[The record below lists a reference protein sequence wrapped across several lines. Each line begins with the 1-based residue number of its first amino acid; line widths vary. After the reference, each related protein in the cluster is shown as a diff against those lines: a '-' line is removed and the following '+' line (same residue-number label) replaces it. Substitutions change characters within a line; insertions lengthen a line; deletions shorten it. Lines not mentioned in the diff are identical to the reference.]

1 MPCNC
6 TGSHIFG
13 RLQKLSSLQKLQTI
27 SKSGLS
33 AYNGHVQNTAE
44 NANTFD
50 SSTALYSTCSSPID
64 AWSAQKLHPSGRGLQ
79 SMMTAA
85 ALQHAAL
92 THLFPVH
99 LSAKRPHSTAAT
111 KASPAYLKTQQLFQD
126 DRQFALEQAHSSSP
140 RITAAQESCS
150 SPAVSTQAAP
160 STQQRSS
167 IFTTHSD
174 SSANSMADSV
184 SSYHGY
190 AGVNYQMGIK
200 DIDAV
205 PNLWGYSLSDYKAVF
220 GENYVHGCV
229 PWEDQHISK
238 QDQKR
243 FQKLHSRRVELL
255 QELHDIEQGIRKL
268 MD

>member
-1 MPCNC
+1 MPICSFWC
-6 TGSHIFG
+6 
-13 RLQKLSSLQKLQTI
+13 
-27 SKSGLS
+27 
-33 AYNGHVQNTAE
+33 
-44 NANTFD
+44 

-79 SMMTAA
+79 STMTAA

-92 THLFPVH
+92 IHLFPVH

-190 AGVNYQMGIK
+190 AGVNYQMGK
-200 DIDAV
+200 SATK
-205 PNLWGYSLSDYKAVF
+205 GYALCCIA
-220 GENYVHGCV
+220 
-229 PWEDQHISK
+229 
-238 QDQKR
+238 
-243 FQKLHSRRVELL
+243 
-255 QELHDIEQGIRKL
+255 
-268 MD
+268 

>member
-1 MPCNC
+1 
-6 TGSHIFG
+6 
-13 RLQKLSSLQKLQTI
+13 
-27 SKSGLS
+27 
-33 AYNGHVQNTAE
+33 
-44 NANTFD
+44 
-50 SSTALYSTCSSPID
+50 
-64 AWSAQKLHPSGRGLQ
+64 
-79 SMMTAA
+79 MTAA
-85 ALQHAAL
+85 ALQHGAL
-92 THLFPVH
+92 SHLYPVH

-111 KASPAYLKTQQLFQD
+111 KASPAYMKTQQLFQD

-140 RITAAQESCS
+140 RITASQDSCN
-150 SPAVSTQAAP
+150 SPAVNTQAAS

-167 IFTTHSD
+167 ISRTH
-174 SSANSMADSV
+174 SANSMADSI

-205 PNLWGYSLSDYKAVF
+205 PNLWGYSLSDYKDVF

-238 QDQKR
+238 QDQKN